1 MDAERFD
8 AISRA
13 LGTQSRRRGMLR
25 AAAGGAL
32 GMVGISRLSDSALA
46 AKCKNDNDC
55 DGKDV
60 CKNGKCVECKN
71 DDDCKSGEFCDDNT
85 CVECLKNKDCKKNQ
99 RCKNNQCKKK
109 S

>member
-25 AAAGGAL
+25 VAAGGAL
-32 GMVGISRLSDSALA
+32 GALGLSRLTDSALA
-46 AKCKNDNDC
+46 KKCDKDNDC

-109 S
+109 N